1 MGGGSEG
8 SLGDLER
15 VLVLRLSRRLRES
28 RYGYKHSFNAILN
41 RPQEKNTYKALASHG
56 RCQSLKNI
64 SLNRETETAKSLEAT
79 EEKNVHCAP
88 PMRGK

>member
-28 RYGYKHSFNAILN
+28 RNGHKHSFNAGGILN
-41 RPQEKNTYKALASHG
+41 QPQEKNTYKALASHG
-56 RCQSLKNI
+56 RCQSLQKT
-64 SLNRETETAKSLEAT
+64 SLIHETETAKSLEAT
-79 EEKNVHCAP
+79 EEKNVHCA
-88 PMRGK
+88 MRG

>member
-28 RYGYKHSFNAILN
+28 RYGHEHNFNAGGILN
-41 RPQEKNTYKALASHG
+41 QPQEKNTYKALASHG
-56 RCQSLKNI
+56 RCQSLKNP

-79 EEKNVHCAP
+79 QEKNVHP
-88 PMRGK
+88 Q